1 MWITA
6 LCDSELMTRHQGL
19 DVLRH
24 RIPPG
29 RPQPRK
35 DPGHDQIDQLQ
46 PHDTASSQLTAIIGT
61 LRVKRL
67 NPKAVPEGQGE
78 LFSIWRHH
86 AFLTDDTLVIEQAE
100 PRHRH
105 HAVVEQVFSDLENGP
120 LAHLPSERFNA
131 NAAWLVLAAAAF
143 NLMRAAGRIAS
154 PFHAKAT
161 GATLRRTPVNVPAR
175 ITTSARR
182 IRLHLPE
189 HPP

>member
-1 MWITA
+1 MSINTA
-6 LCDSELMTRHQGL
+6 DASLTSGNASR
-19 DVLRH
+19 
-24 RIPPG
+24 
-29 RPQPRK
+29 QPLQTARSGAT
-35 DPGHDQIDQLQ
+35 GHDCENVE
-46 PHDTASSQLTAIIGT
+46 SRG
-61 LRVKRL
+61 VKRL

-120 LAHLPSERFNA
+120 LAHLPSGRFNA

-161 GATLRRTPVNVPAR
+161 GATLRRTLVNVPAR
-175 ITTSARR
+175 IATSARR

-189 HPP
+189 HWPWAWEFERAS